1 MEKRYI
7 LWDLDGTLWRH
18 KENEAKLI
26 TENLGIK
33 FSKEFEKDFFYMAS
47 IINDFFEKKIL
58 TKKEVVKIIERTI
71 PSLFFYNI
79 SGKKFLDIWNATD
92 TAILEEFAKEVLEAT
107 MENGKK
113 NIILTD
119 WLLDRQLN
127 LLKKFGILKY
137 IERVYSSEN
146 YYTKRNPRAV
156 SRIIKKG
163 EESSYIIIGDS
174 LANDIQF
181 AKNANISSIWYNP
194 NKKENTTKII
204 PDYEINDLREVLG
217 IL

>member
-1 MEKRYI
+1 
-7 LWDLDGTLWRH
+7 
-18 KENEAKLI
+18 
-26 TENLGIK
+26 
-33 FSKEFEKDFFYMAS
+33 MAS